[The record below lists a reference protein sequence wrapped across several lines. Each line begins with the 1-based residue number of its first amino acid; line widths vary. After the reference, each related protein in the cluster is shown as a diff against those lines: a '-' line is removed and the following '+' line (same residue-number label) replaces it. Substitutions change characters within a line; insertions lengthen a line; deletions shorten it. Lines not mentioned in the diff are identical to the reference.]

1 MLGRIYIIRS
11 KQTNKVYV
19 GSTVETLNIR
29 LREHKS
35 HKNCTSR
42 EILKYSDAEIILIE
56 CYECEDEKQLK
67 KREGEYQRQ
76 YDCVNIRIEGRT
88 DKEYRQENKEKIAE
102 KDKKYRQKNKQAIL
116 QKSKEYRENNK
127 EAILEYQKEYYEKN
141 KEKIN
146 EKITCECG
154 GRYSHQNK
162 AKHLKTKKH
171 LKFVEIENKN
181 TINS

>member
-1 MLGRIYIIRS
+1 MKGRIYIIRS
-11 KQTNKVYV
+11 KQTDKVYI

-29 LREHKS
+29 FSKHKWS
-35 HKNCTSR
+35 KNCTSR
-42 EILKYSDAEIILIE
+42 EILKYSDAKIELLE
-56 CYECEDEKQLK
+56 CYECEDDEELRR
-67 KREGEYQRQ
+67 REGQYQRQ
-76 YDCVNIRIEGRT
+76 YDCINERIAGRT

-146 EKITCECG
+146 EKITCECN
-154 GRYSHQNK
+154 GRYTHQNK

-171 LKFVEIENKN
+171 LKFVEFKNKN